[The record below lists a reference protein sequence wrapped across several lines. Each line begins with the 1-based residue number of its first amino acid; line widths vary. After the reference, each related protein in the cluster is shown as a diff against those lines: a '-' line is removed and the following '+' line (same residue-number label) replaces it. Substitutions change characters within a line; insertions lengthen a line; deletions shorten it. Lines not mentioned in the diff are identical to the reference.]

1 MAETKKPVAPGPP
14 SASDRFSMSGILEK
28 KTSLLNGPVWRLAL
42 TAAGLMG
49 FAWTLPPAFRISG
62 AAGFWAEAVVL
73 AAAWITA
80 LRLLFL
86 ETRFKKFWSVLLALS
101 LIFVLF
107 FNYSSRAW
115 AAAVCFSFLFLFFRR
130 YRPYRHLTSRRRAIL
145 FLIYF
150 AALVLSLAWTAH
162 FPAAVPSEGAAGV
175 SARLPWPTSLAL
187 NIAVTCLW
195 SLRFFLFFSLIHI
208 FFGARLHFMK
218 LKPKLAFSAFLLLIV
233 PLCLLLIMGIIILYG
248 VLGESLAVR
257 ANSVLAS
264 WADFA
269 ASDGGF
275 LEALSDKT
283 FTVSIDGAKEAQ
295 KEKRPARLS
304 ELLEAVRKPGFL
316 SDGPGRLDRAFYFGK
331 DSDLWLLSL
340 RGKDSGGFVLRGAP
354 VDQRMMDRLASVLK
368 TDVILSASNPIN
380 IGTHGRKGES
390 TEIRMDASPRRDII
404 GTYKTPGSPGSPA
417 LNENSIWRKRFYF
430 GMTHMDMHVVRDGR
444 LKKLQIL
451 LILKTSIAD
460 IWNGIFSSAN
470 PLGTAIMAGI
480 AFAAV
485 LMLLLEIFALVF
497 GLRITAG
504 ITSAVT
510 ALHKGVRRIEA
521 GDFDTPTVV
530 PNEDELGD
538 LAIAFNEMAA
548 AVKRGRDEAIA
559 REQLERELRIARE
572 IQERLLPHA
581 MPQIPGFEISGT
593 SLPSQQ
599 VGGDYF
605 DFLDMESGH
614 LGIAI
619 ADVSGKGI
627 PAALLMANLQASLHG
642 QAAETGDI
650 SKVVSRMNNL
660 LARFTDSHMFAT
672 FFYGLLD
679 RGRRALTYVNAGHN
693 PPFHFHADGSY
704 ERLGPGGL
712 LIGFLPDQSYEQ
724 KTFDILPGE
733 VLVFFTDG
741 ITEAVRAG
749 PRTDG
754 DKHFGEDRLIQVIR
768 RNLSRRASGI
778 QEAVLEAVAAH
789 TAGAPQSD
797 DITLVVIKR
806 RAEGPER

>member
-1 MAETKKPVAPGPP
+1 MPETKKTVAPGAA
-14 SASDRFSMSGILEK
+14 SASDRFSMSGMLGK

-42 TAAGLMG
+42 TTAGLTG
-49 FAWTLPPAFRISG
+49 LARALPLAFGIPG
-62 AAGFWAEAVVL
+62 AAGFWVEAVVL

-86 ETRFKKFWSVLLALS
+86 DTRFKKFWSAVLAFS
-101 LIFVLF
+101 LFFVLF
-107 FNYSSRAW
+107 FNYSFRAW
-115 AAAVCFSFLFLFFRR
+115 IAAVCVSFLFLLFRR
-130 YRPYRHLTSRRRAIL
+130 YRPYRHLTSRRRAVL
-145 FLIYF
+145 FLIDL
-150 AALVLSLAWTAH
+150 AALALSLGWTAY
-162 FPAAVPSEGAAGV
+162 FPAAGAMRGAAEA
-175 SARLPWPTSLAL
+175 STKLPWLTSLGL

-208 FFGARLHFMK
+208 FSGARLHFMK
-218 LKPKLAFSAFLLLIV
+218 LKPKLALSAFLLLIV

-248 VLGESLAVR
+248 VLGESRAVR
-257 ANSVLAS
+257 ANAILTS

-269 ASDGGF
+269 AADGSF
-275 LEALSDKT
+275 LEALSDKA
-283 FTVSIDGAKEAQ
+283 FVVSGGGAKDAQ
-295 KEKRPARLS
+295 KENMPGRLS
-304 ELLEAVRKPGFL
+304 EFLEAVRKPGFF
-316 SDGPGRLDRAFYFGK
+316 SGWPGRTERAFYYGK
-331 DSDLWLLSL
+331 DSDLWLISV
-340 RGKDSGGFVLRGAP
+340 RGEDPAGFVLRGAP
-354 VDQRMMDRLASVLK
+354 VDQRMMDKLASILK
-368 TDVILSASNPIN
+368 TDVILSASNPIS
-380 IGTHGRKGES
+380 IWKHDGER
-390 TEIRMDASPRRDII
+390 ERAEVHLDASPRKDIV
-404 GTYKTPGSPGSPA
+404 GTYKTPGEPA
-417 LNENSIWRKRFYF
+417 SSAAHANSIWRKPFYF
-430 GMTHMDMHVVRDGR
+430 GMTHLDMHVVQDGQ

-451 LILKTSIAD
+451 LILKTNVAD
-460 IWNGIFSSAN
+460 IWNEIFSSTN

-480 AFAAV
+480 IFAAA
-485 LMLLLEIFALVF
+485 LMFFLEISALVF

-538 LAIAFNEMAA
+538 LATAFNEMAA
-548 AVKRGRDEAIA
+548 AVKRGGDEAIA
-559 REQLERELRIARE
+559 RERLERELRIARA

-605 DFLDMESGH
+605 DFLDMESGSV
-614 LGIAI
+614 GIAI

-627 PAALLMANLQASLHG
+627 PAALLMASLQASLHG
-642 QAAETGDI
+642 QAAETKDI
-650 SKVVSRMNNL
+650 SRVVSRMNNL

-679 RGRRALTYVNAGHN
+679 RGGSVFTYVNAGHN
-693 PPFHFHADGSY
+693 PPFHFRADGSY

-712 LIGFLPDQSYEQ
+712 LMGFLPDQSYEQ
-724 KTFDILPGE
+724 ETLDIRPGE
-733 VLVFFTDG
+733 VLVLFTDG
-741 ITEAVRAG
+741 ITEAVRSNPG
-749 PRTDG
+749 TVDG
-754 DKHFGEDRLIQVIR
+754 RYFGEKKLIQVIR
-768 RNLSRRASGI
+768 QNLSLQASDI

-806 RAEGPER
+806 RASGPDG